1 MAAEN
6 TKILLKKSLLYILA
20 TGVFFL
26 LGLFVFFPGDV
37 IRQRLQQELTVRLQQ
52 PVDVGATTL
61 GFPLALDIEFT
72 HIPVTP
78 AVNVTAEQ
86 LTLSPV
92 WSSLFSGTPAANLT
106 GELWDGSFDITV
118 NSANRLE
125 LLANNLHWRGALPD
139 MPALTFDVQLRDLH
153 LTSTLTENLPLE
165 TLTLSLSSLTLEGMK
180 AIGGSE
186 DSFSLG
192 ELFLRARRDNGQ
204 LLIEQLQSRD
214 GNLVI
219 QANGRITPG
228 RRPELSRL
236 DLSVTLIPQPSTDP
250 ALTSLLQLVTPAD
263 KNGHFVLQL
272 RGTAAHPILR

>member
-6 TKILLKKSLLYILA
+6 TTIVLKKSLLYILA

-106 GELWDGSFDITV
+106 GELWDGSFDVTV

-125 LLANNLHWRGALPD
+125 LLANNLHWRGALPE

>member
-6 TKILLKKSLLYILA
+6 TTILLKKSLLYILA

-106 GELWDGSFDITV
+106 GELWDGSFDVTV

-125 LLANNLHWRGALPD
+125 LQANNLHWRGALPE

-153 LTSTLTENLPLE
+153 LTGTLTENLPLE

>member
-6 TKILLKKSLLYILA
+6 TTIVLKKSLLYILA

-106 GELWDGSFDITV
+106 GELWDGSFDVTV

-125 LLANNLHWRGALPD
+125 LLANNLHWRGALPE

-236 DLSVTLIPQPSTDP
+236 DLSVTLIPQPLTDP

>member
-6 TKILLKKSLLYILA
+6 TTILLKKSLLYILA

-106 GELWDGSFDITV
+106 GELWDGSFDVTV

-125 LLANNLHWRGALPD
+125 LQANNLHWRGALPE

-153 LTSTLTENLPLE
+153 LTGTLTENLPLE

-192 ELFLRARRDNGQ
+192 ELFLRARRDNSQ